1 MMKCNEN
8 LVNFKNRSFLLYD
21 NLSFTDFNLKI
32 KISTRLYP
40 LGHNRFGPQ
49 TKNKIRVKFEMKKL
63 KKLH

>member
-49 TKNKIRVKFEMKKL
+49 TKNKL
-63 KKLH
+63 G